1 MDSIETQ
8 KGQSMKIGSIVKALD
23 FPGIP
28 EHYMVGKVV
37 SISKMDSTI
46 RCEVLKVVE
55 RGQIKK
61 AKNPD
66 FFVTPLEGFHFLDAS
81 FPGRL
86 TLLD

>member
-1 MDSIETQ
+1 MQ
-8 KGQSMKIGSIVKALD
+8 IGSIIKSLD

-28 EHYMVGKVV
+28 QHYMVGKVV

-55 RGQIKK
+55 NGKIKK
-61 AKNPD
+61 TRIPD
-66 FFVTPLEGFHFLDAS
+66 FFVTPLPDFHFLDAS

>member
-1 MDSIETQ
+1 MQ
-8 KGQSMKIGSIVKALD
+8 IGSIVKSLD

-28 EHYMVGKVV
+28 QHYMVGKVV

-55 RGQIKK
+55 NGKIKK
-61 AKNPD
+61 ARIPD
-66 FFVTPLEGFHFLDAS
+66 FFVAPLEGLHFLDAH

>member
-1 MDSIETQ
+1 MQ
-8 KGQSMKIGSIVKALD
+8 VGSIVKALD

-28 EHYMVGKVV
+28 QHYMVGKVV

-55 RGQIKK
+55 NGKIKK
-61 AKNPD
+61 TRIPD
-66 FFVTPLEGFHFLDAS
+66 FFVTPLPDFHFLDAH

-86 TLLD
+86 TILD